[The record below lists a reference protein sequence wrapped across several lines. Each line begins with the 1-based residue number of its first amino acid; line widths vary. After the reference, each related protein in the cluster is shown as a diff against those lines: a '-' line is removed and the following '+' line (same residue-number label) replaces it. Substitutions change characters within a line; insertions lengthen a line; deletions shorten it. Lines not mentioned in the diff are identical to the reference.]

1 MKNKLKYYNFVF
13 EISLHVDDIEVF
25 NLIKEKLKLKGNIYI
40 KNSKVAVLKIRN
52 IDEIVNI
59 IIPIFDKYPLLTKK
73 RMDYLDWK
81 EALNIYL
88 NYHDPVKKLEII
100 SDKTKNFNEYREDV
114 NFTVNPNDITKEWL
128 IGFSSKIS
136 QFNSQGLLMLPK

>member
-1 MKNKLKYYNFVF
+1 VKNKLKYYNFVF

-73 RMDYLDWK
+73 RMDYLD
-81 EALNIYL
+81 
-88 NYHDPVKKLEII
+88 
-100 SDKTKNFNEYREDV
+100 
-114 NFTVNPNDITKEWL
+114 
-128 IGFSSKIS
+128 
-136 QFNSQGLLMLPK
+136 